1 MAQGVGAAARLPG
14 SNRKDL
20 AIQALAGSG
29 TVSDLAA
36 RHGVSRKFVYQ
47 QTHKARAALDDAFSP
62 ATPDDEVLSEVAVT
76 KAWLRQVIV
85 GLTLICRSS
94 YRGVVEF
101 LRDLLGLPV
110 SVGCVHDVL
119 QAATREASAINH
131 DQDLSSIRVGLHD
144 EIFQGAAP
152 VLAGVDA
159 QSTYCYILAAEHR
172 RDADTWGVH
181 LLDAAAQGLRP
192 DYTIADAGQGLR
204 AGQKAAWGDT
214 PCHGDVFHIQ
224 RQCEGLANAL
234 SRLAQGATSRRK
246 VLQAGT
252 GRAGQSA
259 PDRELAV
266 QLKLAR
272 PSEAQANWLA
282 RDIRTLVHWLRHD
295 VLALAG
301 PDLATRRELFDFVVE
316 ELRAREPEGARRIR
330 PVRVALQNQRDDL
343 LAFAGVLDA
352 KLADIAQTHAIAEP
366 LVREAC
372 LLHRLPST
380 SPAYW
385 QGWNQLRAQTGGK
398 FHTLFDAVNRAMAD
412 TPRSS
417 SLVENLN
424 SRLRTYFTLRRHLGG
439 SYLDLLRFFLN
450 HRRFMRSRRAE
461 RQGKSPRELM
471 TGQGHP
477 HWLTLLGLGPIQ
489 PQRA

>member
-1 MAQGVGAAARLPG
+1 MDRCVGAAARLPE
-14 SNRKDL
+14 SDRKDL
-20 AIQALAGSG
+20 AIQALARSE

-47 QTHKARAALDDAFSP
+47 QTHKAVAALDDAFMS
-62 ATPDDEVLSEVAVT
+62 ATPDNEVLFELAVT

-119 QAATREASAINH
+119 QAATREASAVNH

-159 QSTYCYILAAEHR
+159 QSTYCYLLAAEER

-181 LLDAAAQGLRP
+181 LLDAAEQGLRP

-224 RQCEGLANAL
+224 RQCESLANTL
-234 SRLAQGATSRRK
+234 SRLARGATSRRRT
-246 VLQAGT
+246 LQSRIGRT
-252 GRAGQSA
+252 GQRA
-259 PDRELAV
+259 PDHELAA
-266 QLKLAR
+266 QLALAR
-272 PSEAQANWLA
+272 QSEAQANRLA
-282 RDIRTLVHWLRHD
+282 RDVWTLVHWLRHD
-295 VLALAG
+295 VLVLAG
-301 PDLATRRELFDFVVE
+301 PDLATRRELFDFIVA
-316 ELRAREPEGARRIR
+316 ELAAREHEDARRLR

-372 LLHRLPST
+372 VLHRLPST

-385 QGWNQLRAQTGGK
+385 QGWNRLRAQTGGK
-398 FHTLFDAVNRAMAD
+398 FHALFDAVNRAMAD

-450 HRRFMRSRRAE
+450 HRRFLRSRHAE

-477 HWLTLLGLGPIQ
+477 HWLTLLGLGPLR

>member
-1 MAQGVGAAARLPG
+1 
-14 SNRKDL
+14 
-20 AIQALAGSG
+20 
-29 TVSDLAA
+29 
-36 RHGVSRKFVYQ
+36 
-47 QTHKARAALDDAFSP
+47 LDDAFSS
-62 ATPDDEVLSEVAVT
+62 ATPDDEVLFELAVT

-85 GLTLICRSS
+85 ALTLTCRSS

-101 LRDLLGLPV
+101 VRDLLGVPV
-110 SVGCVHDVL
+110 SLGCVHDVIE
-119 QAATREASAINH
+119 AATRQASAINH
-131 DQDLSSIRVGLHD
+131 DQDLSGIRVGLHD
-144 EIFQGAAP
+144 EIFQGATP

-159 QSTYCYILAAEHR
+159 ASTYCYILAAEDH

-204 AGQKAAWGDT
+204 AGQRAAWGDT

-224 RQCEGLANAL
+224 RQCEGLANTL
-234 SRLAQGATSRRK
+234 SRLAQGATSRRRT
-246 VLQAGT
+246 LQARIGH
-252 GRAGQSA
+252 AGPRG
-259 PDRELAV
+259 PDHELAI
-266 QLKLAR
+266 QLALVR
-272 PSEAQANWLA
+272 QAETKAHELA
-282 RDIRTLVHWLRHD
+282 RDIRTLTQWLRHD

-301 PDLATRRELFDFVVE
+301 PVLATRQMLFDFVVE
-316 ELRAREPEGARRIR
+316 ELAAREPEDARRIR

-352 KLADIAQTHAIAEP
+352 KLADVARALAVPEP
-366 LVREAC
+366 LVRGAC
-372 LLHRLPST
+372 LLHRLPTT

-385 QGWNQLRAQTGGK
+385 QGWNRLRAQTGGK
-398 FHTLFDAVNRAMAD
+398 FHSLFNAVNRAMAD

-417 SLVENLN
+417 SLVENVN
-424 SRLRTYFTLRRHLGG
+424 SRLRPYFTLRRHLGG

-450 HRRFMRSRRAE
+450 HRRFMRSRHAE

-477 HWLTLLGLGPIQ
+477 HWLTLLGLGPLQ